1 MVERLSASFGSADG
15 IPLAEEEVR
24 IDKREVPTG
33 RVRVRTAT
41 EVVEELARATLD
53 EDVVEVTRVAV
64 GREVDIAP
72 EVRTEDGVVIVP
84 VLEEVLVVEK
94 RLFLKEELHIR
105 RSVTQE
111 EVEVPITLRKQRA
124 VIERLGPEGRPAADS
139 KIQPR

>member
-53 EDVVEVTRVAV
+53 EDVVEVTRVA
-64 GREVDIAP
+64 GGA
-72 EVRTEDGVVIVP
+72 
-84 VLEEVLVVEK
+84 
-94 RLFLKEELHIR
+94 
-105 RSVTQE
+105 
-111 EVEVPITLRKQRA
+111 
-124 VIERLGPEGRPAADS
+124 
-139 KIQPR
+139 

>member
-105 RSVTQE
+105 RSVTPE

>member
-64 GREVDIAP
+64 GREVEIAP

-124 VIERLGPEGRPAADS
+124 VVERLGPEGQSDIENP
-139 KIQPR
+139 